1 MPLADDH
8 ERVLGHQR
16 ILAPGLTFS
25 YRPTMM
31 KKLLPLLLLPV
42 LAAPAFGQGS
52 PSANGTPTFASKGA
66 GQAPKKEDAPPAVP
80 GARAEPTAVAPAERN
95 AADLP
100 PTEALF
106 DAINRGD
113 LPTARDAINRG
124 ADLNGINVLGL
135 TPLEL
140 AVDLGRNEISF
151 VLLTLR
157 GGNGYTTAHAP
168 APLPQ
173 PTRAERQAAARTAR
187 NGARG
192 GRTDDF
198 TGSNGGEAVAA
209 RPPANTVPQAAR
221 LFAGQGGTPI
231 PQAGFLGFDAG
242 H

>member
-1 MPLADDH
+1 
-8 ERVLGHQR
+8 
-16 ILAPGLTFS
+16 
-25 YRPTMM
+25 MM
-31 KKLLPLLLLPV
+31 KKLLSLLLLPV
-42 LAAPAFGQGS
+42 LAAPAFGQS
-52 PSANGTPTFASKGA
+52 SRSAVPTPSFAAKGA
-66 GQAPKKEDAPPAVP
+66 GPAPKEAPPPAVP
-80 GARAEPTAVAPAERN
+80 GARAEPTAVAPAERS

-124 ADLNGINVLGL
+124 ADLNGVNVLGL

-157 GGNGYTTAHAP
+157 GGNGYSTSRAP
-168 APLPQ
+168 APPPPQ
-173 PTRAERQAAARTAR
+173 TRAGRQAVARTT
-187 NGARG
+187 RG
-192 GRTDDF
+192 GQPADSA
-198 TGSNGGEAVAA
+198 GASGGEAVAA
-209 RPPANTVPQAAR
+209 RPSASPAPQAAR

-242 H
+242 HQ

>member
-1 MPLADDH
+1 
-8 ERVLGHQR
+8 
-16 ILAPGLTFS
+16 
-25 YRPTMM
+25 MM

-42 LAAPAFGQGS
+42 LIGPAFGQGS
-52 PSANGTPTFASKGA
+52 PSSGGPTTSFAPKGA
-66 GQAPKKEDAPPAVP
+66 GQAAKKEEPPPAVP
-80 GARAEPTAVAPAERN
+80 GARAEPTAVAPAERS

-124 ADLNGINVLGL
+124 ADLNGTNVLGL

-168 APLPQ
+168 APAAPQ
-173 PTRAERQAAARTAR
+173 SRAERQAATRSAR
-187 NGARG
+187 NAARSG
-192 GRTDDF
+192 KTDDF
-198 TGSNGGEAVAA
+198 IGATGGEAVAA
-209 RPPANTVPQAAR
+209 RPPANPVPQAAR
-221 LFAGQGGTPI
+221 LFAGQGGAPI

-242 H
+242 HQ

>member
-1 MPLADDH
+1 
-8 ERVLGHQR
+8 
-16 ILAPGLTFS
+16 
-25 YRPTMM
+25 MM
-31 KKLLPLLLLPV
+31 KKLLPFLLLPV
-42 LAAPAFGQGS
+42 LVAPALGQTMPGGGQRNGGAPKSAAPEV
-52 PSANGTPTFASKGA
+52 
-66 GQAPKKEDAPPAVP
+66 KKEAPPPAVP
-80 GARAEPTAVAPAERN
+80 GARAEPTAVAPADRN

-124 ADLNGINVLGL
+124 ADLNGTNVLGL

-157 GGNGYTTAHAP
+157 GGNGYTTSHAP
-168 APLPQ
+168 AAPVPQ
-173 PTRAERQAAARTAR
+173 TRAERQATARAARVA
-187 NGARG
+187 ARG
-192 GRTDDF
+192 GKTDDF
-198 TGSNGGEAVAA
+198 TGPAGGGAVAVRSA
-209 RPPANTVPQAAR
+209 ASQTPQAAR

-242 H
+242 HP

>member
-1 MPLADDH
+1 
-8 ERVLGHQR
+8 
-16 ILAPGLTFS
+16 
-25 YRPTMM
+25 MM

-42 LAAPAFGQGS
+42 LAVPAFGQSG
-52 PSANGTPTFASKGA
+52 PSASPTSSFAPKSA
-66 GQAPKKEDAPPAVP
+66 GQAPKKEAAPPPAVP

-124 ADLNGINVLGL
+124 ADLNGTNVLGL

-157 GGNGYTTAHAP
+157 GGNGYATAHAP
-168 APLPQ
+168 ASPPQ
-173 PTRAERQAAARTAR
+173 QTRAERQVAARAAR

-198 TGSNGGEAVAA
+198 TGTTGGEAVAA
-209 RPPANTVPQAAR
+209 RPPANPVPQAAR

-242 H
+242 RQ